1 MLQGQQQMEWLQK
14 NSQRDELDHLNRRV
28 ESMVRRSH
36 AREVYKAAAETRR
49 ETIHFAVLRHSSRS
63 SFPISSSTSPLSLR
77 QKLRERALGPGDRW
91 LDDILTADDTWDYIA
106 DRLVPRVF
114 RPRLVELADFD
125 FKNTMLGAVQ
135 LQQTRVGKNERC
147 AVPTIYE
154 REIRACY
161 PMLAEAQTS
170 DDRYGRESQFEA
182 AMVGIE
188 LLGIGPLAPT
198 PKFLFE
204 VPSDANASAAAAA
217 VRQLQASR
225 WIDLQ
230 TRQVKISPSPARARA
245 PDARSMRPSPPR
257 PSTPHR
263 STPAHLTPTSD
274 RDLCHLLQP
283 RCRHVLLHAPHAR
296 LPRLWRHR
304 SVLRRGRT
312 RAEGAI
318 YSQQSPT
325 QHTLPRQARILP
337 RLRPAAPSSDV
348 DSEHVLLPR
357 LLSAVLAPRARD
369 RLHAAHSP
377 ETLS

>member
-1 MLQGQQQMEWLQK
+1 MGVQPHTMTPSSGAPREPTVDALSGFLEVEKNERAQLDMRVRQQQMEWLQK

-49 ETIHFAVLRHSSRS
+49 ETIHFAVFAALFTVVLSNFIIHE
-63 SFPISSSTSPLSLR
+63 SFEFAA
-77 QKLRERALGPGDRW
+77 KLRERALGPGDRW

-114 RPRLVELADFD
+114 SDHASSSWPTSD

-230 TRQVKISPSPARARA
+230 TRQVKISPPRREPAHPMHVRCA
-245 PDARSMRPSPPR
+245 PPR
-257 PSTPHR
+257 PAPLPPPQHPR
-263 STPAHLTPTSD
+263 PPDSD
-274 RDLCHLLQP
+274 IR
-283 RCRHVLLHAPHAR
+283 
-296 LPRLWRHR
+296 
-304 SVLRRGRT
+304 
-312 RAEGAI
+312 
-318 YSQQSPT
+318 
-325 QHTLPRQARILP
+325 
-337 RLRPAAPSSDV
+337 
-348 DSEHVLLPR
+348 
-357 LLSAVLAPRARD
+357 
-369 RLHAAHSP
+369 
-377 ETLS
+377 